1 MLSVDGPAAAGRAWG
16 VEAMGQVVDDERV
29 AAAGL
34 DAVAVQGLVDR
45 ARREVDAGLL
55 PSCQLALARDGEVV
69 VDVTLGDAGPDDRF
83 VVFSCTKA
91 VTAAGI
97 WRLLSDGRLR
107 TDTRVADV
115 LDGFGANGKDAVTVE
130 HLLTHT
136 AGFPHAPLALPL
148 WHDRA
153 GRLERYRSWR
163 TTWEPGTRFEY
174 HPTSAHWVLADVLA
188 EVTGEDHRSW
198 IRANVLEPL
207 GLRRLQLGTLPG
219 EPPVACVPV
228 EVVGERPSADELAA
242 VLGPGIDLDELAGEV
257 TDDAKVL
264 IAQPDV
270 LATGLPGGGAVS
282 TAADLAR
289 LYQAFLHD
297 PLGLWDPEVLRLG
310 TVTVLCDL
318 PDPWKAIPSNR
329 TLGLMLAG
337 DDGHAALRGFGKT
350 CSPRA
355 FGHDGAGGQIAFADP
370 ASGLSFSYLTGGH
383 DRDVLREWRR
393 TTALASRATTCA

>member
-1 MLSVDGPAAAGRAWG
+1 MGDAAVD
-16 VEAMGQVVDDERV
+16 VERV
-29 AAAGL
+29 VAAGL
-34 DAVAVQGLVDR
+34 DPDAVAGLVER
-45 ARREVDAGLL
+45 AHREVDAGLL

-69 VDVTLGDAGPDDRF
+69 VDVTLGAAEPEDRF
-83 VVFSCTKA
+83 VIFSSTKA
-91 VTAAGI
+91 VTAAGV

-115 LDGFGANGKDAVTVE
+115 LDGFGTNGKDVVTVE

-136 AGFPHAPLALPL
+136 AGFPHAPLPVPL

-188 EVTGEDHRSW
+188 EVTGEDHRAW
-198 IRANVLEPL
+198 LAANVMAPL
-207 GLRRLQLGTLPG
+207 GLTRLQLGSVDGTPID
-219 EPPVACVPV
+219 CVPV

-264 IAQPDV
+264 ISQPDV
-270 LATGLPGGGAVS
+270 LAAGLPGGGAVS
-282 TAADLAR
+282 TAADLTR

-297 PLGLWDPEVLRLG
+297 PVGLWDPEVLRLG
-310 TVTVLCDL
+310 TATVLCAL

-350 CSPRA
+350 CSPGT

-383 DRDVLREWRR
+383 DRNVLGEWRR
-393 TTALASRATTCA
+393 SIALASRATTCA